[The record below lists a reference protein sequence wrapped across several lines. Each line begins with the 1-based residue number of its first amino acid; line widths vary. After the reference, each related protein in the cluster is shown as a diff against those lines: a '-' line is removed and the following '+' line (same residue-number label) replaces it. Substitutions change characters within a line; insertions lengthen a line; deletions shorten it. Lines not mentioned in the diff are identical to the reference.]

1 MAELEKAL
9 ESGSAKSKKRLD
21 EAEQREIE
29 LMQAEKVEI
38 SRLLALAS
46 HVGGKRSSLFVFF
59 IVFPI
64 CILRINLV
72 FCVGQCGA
80 APPPNSSCDNVTLPQ
95 AVSFIDKVCAYAFAA
110 IGKAS
115 GALSVVHQGMFPN
128 KAAPSS
134 VEGLAAPFGAGSTI
148 MTDYTRSQTVRGS
161 EFTFQL
167 LLGHKVECDYEKVAG
182 EFPKRPDGKTVS
194 VSHTKSEA
202 SRLAQKLVDT
212 YQKRVAKALEA
223 AARKSRSESAC

>member
-1 MAELEKAL
+1 M
-9 ESGSAKSKKRLD
+9 
-21 EAEQREIE
+21 
-29 LMQAEKVEI
+29 
-38 SRLLALAS
+38 
-46 HVGGKRSSLFVFF
+46 
-59 IVFPI
+59 
-64 CILRINLV
+64 
-72 FCVGQCGA
+72 
-80 APPPNSSCDNVTLPQ
+80 TLSQ

-110 IGKAS
+110 IRKAS

-134 VEGLAAPFGAGSTI
+134 VEGLAAPFGAGSMI
-148 MTDYTRSQTVRGS
+148 MADYTRNQTVRGS

-167 LLGHKVECDYEKVAG
+167 LLGHKVDCDYEKVAG
-182 EFPKRPDGKTVS
+182 EFPKKPDGKTAS

-223 AARKSRSESAC
+223 AARKSKSESAC